1 MAFSTKWSV
10 AAIGGL
16 ALAGMIMIGCAGQA
30 VAANFDGTKPLICA
44 ITTIQECDAGQC
56 DRYAPEG
63 SVAGAP
69 SFIKIDVPTKM
80 VTASMGR
87 KSAVNTTLHLN
98 GRLVVQGGEAGRG
111 WSATIDEDTG
121 AMSAA
126 VVDNDHTFS
135 LFGACTTP

>member
-1 MAFSTKWSV
+1 MASSTRWSA

-16 ALAGMIMIGCAGQA
+16 TLAGLLLTGSVGQA

-44 ITTIQECDAGQC
+44 VTTIQECDAGQC

-69 SFIKIDVPTKM
+69 TFIKIDVGAKV
-80 VTASMGR
+80 VTASANR
-87 KSAVNTTLHLN
+87 QSTLNTALHLN
-98 GRLVVQGGEAGRG
+98 GRLVVQGGENGRG
-111 WSATIDEDTG
+111 WTATIDEDTG
-121 AMSAA
+121 VMSAA